1 MYSSLKK
8 KEATKNI
15 KRWHFLLVEKIRE
28 TNMTLLRYFGKSSS
42 QYQAINTQKI
52 QKEIKLR

>member
-1 MYSSLKK
+1 
-8 KEATKNI
+8 
-15 KRWHFLLVEKIRE
+15 
-28 TNMTLLRYFGKSSS
+28 MTLLRYFGKSSS